1 MKLETKRTL
10 YLTKAEKKVL
20 ADFFWNFY
28 EDDIADDMCD
38 VLRALAEDEPRYTF
52 CGIEITD

>member
-1 MKLETKRTL
+1 MKMETKRTL

-28 EDDIADDMCD
+28 EDDVADDMFE
-38 VLRALAEDEPRYTF
+38 VLRALAEDTPGNTSCE
-52 CGIEITD
+52 IEITD